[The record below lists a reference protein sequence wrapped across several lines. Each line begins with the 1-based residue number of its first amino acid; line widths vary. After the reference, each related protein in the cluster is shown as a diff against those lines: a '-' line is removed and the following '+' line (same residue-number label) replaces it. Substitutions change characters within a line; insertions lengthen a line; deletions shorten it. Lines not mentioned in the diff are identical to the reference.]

1 MLWQKILK
9 VKGTQ
14 FSPNV
19 LIRFYPWQKKSKFKN
34 KMPDITKKW
43 LRIIGIGEDG
53 WDDLAADSKELLYEA
68 EIVLGGERH
77 LKMIPED
84 WEGERIVWPS
94 PIRDA
99 VTKIMSWR
107 PAESG
112 GGKIVAV
119 MASGDPLCYGIASK
133 LLRNL
138 PIEEIWIKPALT
150 TFSLIC
156 SRLGWSLP
164 DVETLTIH
172 GRPLEML
179 HPFVQ
184 PGAKLLVLNKDGGSP
199 KQTAKLL
206 TARGFGK
213 SQITVLEHLGGSKE
227 RQFSGQADSWSHPE
241 GAALNALA
249 LECIADTN
257 TNLLAR
263 IPGLPDEAFFHDGQL
278 TKRAIRAITLSR
290 LMPVVDQVLWDVGA
304 GCGSV
309 AIEWMRSH
317 TRCKAQAIEKSESR
331 LKLIQQNAFQLGV
344 PMLNIVPGNAPE
356 VLLDL
361 PAPDAVFVGGGLSA
375 GNTLETCWNALKP
388 GGRLVANA
396 VTLEGEQKLLL
407 WKKENARNTAVAS
420 GDLTR
425 LAVSHVQNI
434 GKFKSWKEAHSVTQL
449 AVIKCY

>member
-1 MLWQKILK
+1 
-9 VKGTQ
+9 
-14 FSPNV
+14 
-19 LIRFYPWQKKSKFKN
+19 
-34 KMPDITKKW
+34 MPDITKKW

-68 EIVLGGERH
+68 EIVFGGERH

-84 WEGERIVWPS
+84 WEGERIVWPL

-99 VTKIMSWR
+99 VTKIVSWR

-112 GGKIVAV
+112 SGKIVAV
-119 MASGDPLCYGIASK
+119 MASGDPLCYGIAAK
-133 LLRNL
+133 LLRHL

-156 SRLGWSLP
+156 SRVGWSLP

-172 GRPLEML
+172 GRPVEML

-184 PGAKLLVLNKDGGSP
+184 PGAKLLVLNKDEGSP

-206 TARGFGK
+206 NARGFGK
-213 SQITVLEHLGGSKE
+213 SRITVLEHLGGIKE
-227 RQFSGQADSWSHPE
+227 RQFSGKADSWNHPE
-241 GAALNALA
+241 GATLNAMA
-249 LECIADTN
+249 LECIPESNATI
-257 TNLLAR
+257 LSR

-278 TKRAIRAITLSR
+278 TKREIRAVSLSR

-309 AIEWMRSH
+309 AIEWMRTSP
-317 TRCKAQAIEKSESR
+317 RCRAVAIEKSKSR
-331 LKLIQQNAFQLGV
+331 LKLIKQNSQELGV
-344 PMLNIVPGNAPE
+344 PMLQIISGSAPE
-356 VLLDL
+356 VLGDL
-361 PAPDAVFVGGGLSA
+361 PAPDAVFIGGGLSS
-375 GNTLETCWNALKP
+375 GNLLETCWNALKP

-396 VTLEGEQKLLL
+396 VTLEGEQKLLQ
-407 WKKENARNTAVAS
+407 WQNKNSGKSGAS

-425 LAVSHVQNI
+425 LSISRAEKI
-434 GKFKSWKEAHSVTQL
+434 GRFQGWKEIRSVIQL
-449 AVIKCY
+449 AVIKGH

>member
-1 MLWQKILK
+1 
-9 VKGTQ
+9 
-14 FSPNV
+14 
-19 LIRFYPWQKKSKFKN
+19 
-34 KMPDITKKW
+34 MPDITKKW

-68 EIVLGGERH
+68 EIVFGGERH

-84 WEGERIVWPS
+84 WGGERIVWPS

-99 VTKIMSWR
+99 VTKIVSWR

-112 GGKIVAV
+112 SGKIVAV
-119 MASGDPLCYGIASK
+119 MASGDPLCYGIAAK
-133 LLRNL
+133 LLRHL

-156 SRLGWSLP
+156 SRVGWSLP

-172 GRPLEML
+172 GRPVEML

-184 PGAKLLVLNKDGGSP
+184 PGAKLLVLNKDEGSP

-206 TARGFGK
+206 NARGFGK
-213 SQITVLEHLGGSKE
+213 SRITVLEHLGGIKE
-227 RQFSGQADSWSHPE
+227 RQFSGKADSWNHPE
-241 GAALNALA
+241 GATLNAMA
-249 LECIADTN
+249 LECIPESNATI
-257 TNLLAR
+257 LSR

-278 TKRAIRAITLSR
+278 TKREIRAVSLSR

-309 AIEWMRSH
+309 AIEWMRTSP
-317 TRCKAQAIEKSESR
+317 RCRAVAIEKSKSR
-331 LKLIQQNAFQLGV
+331 LKLIKQNSQELGV
-344 PMLNIVPGNAPE
+344 PMLQIISGSAPE
-356 VLLDL
+356 VLGDL
-361 PAPDAVFVGGGLSA
+361 PAPDAVFIGGGLSS
-375 GNTLETCWNALKP
+375 GNLLETCWNALKP

-396 VTLEGEQKLLL
+396 VTLEGEQKLLQ
-407 WKKENARNTAVAS
+407 WQNKNSGKSGAS

-425 LAVSHVQNI
+425 LSISRAEKI
-434 GKFKSWKEAHSVTQL
+434 GRFQGWKEIRSVIQL
-449 AVIKCY
+449 AVIKGH

>member
-1 MLWQKILK
+1 
-9 VKGTQ
+9 
-14 FSPNV
+14 
-19 LIRFYPWQKKSKFKN
+19 
-34 KMPDITKKW
+34 MPDITKKW

-68 EIVLGGERH
+68 EIVFGGERH

-99 VTKIMSWR
+99 VTKIVSWR

-112 GGKIVAV
+112 SGKIVAV
-119 MASGDPLCYGIASK
+119 MASGDQLCYGIAAK
-133 LLRNL
+133 LLRHL

-156 SRLGWSLP
+156 SRVGWSLP

-172 GRPLEML
+172 GRPVEML

-184 PGAKLLVLNKDGGSP
+184 PGAKLLVLNKDEGSP

-206 TARGFGK
+206 NARGFGK
-213 SQITVLEHLGGSKE
+213 SRITVLEHLGGIKE
-227 RQFSGQADSWSHPE
+227 RQFSGKADSWNHPE
-241 GAALNALA
+241 GATLNAMA
-249 LECIADTN
+249 LECIPESNATI
-257 TNLLAR
+257 LSR

-278 TKRAIRAITLSR
+278 TKREIRAVSLSR

-309 AIEWMRSH
+309 AIEWMRTSP
-317 TRCKAQAIEKSESR
+317 RCRAVAIEKSKSR
-331 LKLIQQNAFQLGV
+331 LKLIKQNSQELGV
-344 PMLNIVPGNAPE
+344 PMLQIISGSAPE
-356 VLLDL
+356 VLGDL
-361 PAPDAVFVGGGLSA
+361 PAPDAVFIGGGLSS
-375 GNTLETCWNALKP
+375 GNLLETCWNALKP

-396 VTLEGEQKLLL
+396 VTLEGEQKLLQ
-407 WKKENARNTAVAS
+407 WQNKNSGKSGAS

-425 LAVSHVQNI
+425 LSISRAEKI
-434 GKFKSWKEAHSVTQL
+434 GRFQGWKEIRSVIQL
-449 AVIKCY
+449 AVIKGH